1 MPFEAILISSSMDLR
16 IIGLVLLLSACTA
29 RETETP
35 SESSDLPGEE
45 LAENRSNGDS
55 IVSEQDTLMEAG
67 PARTY
72 GAYLNCNRIINE
84 TDTSYVVYVIAK
96 DIRTTLDTVAFC
108 DPIDRSA
115 YDQFDIPRGAI
126 DACGGWHEEAG
137 EYFYLIEEG
146 LDLVVYHAWLK
157 EEQTTNAYP
166 YKEVHRLK
174 LPEIEL

>member
-1 MPFEAILISSSMDLR
+1 MDLR
-16 IIGLVLLLSACTA
+16 IILMVLLLSACTA

-35 SESSDLPGEE
+35 SESSDEPGEE
-45 LAENRSNGDS
+45 LAENRREGDS
-55 IVSEQDTLMEAG
+55 IVTEQDTIMESG

-72 GAYLNCNRIINE
+72 GAYLRCNRVIDNA
-84 TDTSYVVYVIAK
+84 DTSYIVYVIAK
-96 DIRTTLDTVAFC
+96 DIRTTLDTVAYC
-108 DPIDRSA
+108 NPINRSS
-115 YDQFDIPRGAI
+115 YDQFDIPQNAI

-137 EYFYLIEEG
+137 EYFYLMEEG